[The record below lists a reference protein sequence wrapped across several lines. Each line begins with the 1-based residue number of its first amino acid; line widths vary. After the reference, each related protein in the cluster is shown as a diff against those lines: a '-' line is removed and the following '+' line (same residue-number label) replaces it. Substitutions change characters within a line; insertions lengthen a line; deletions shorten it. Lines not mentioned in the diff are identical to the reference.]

1 MSTTV
6 GMGVEKKGAK
16 GETAGMKK
24 ELKELTAANRAL
36 QKENAALHDR
46 IAELE
51 AAAKKEPEET
61 PAE

>member
-6 GMGVEKKGAK
+6 GMGVKKKDEKGAD
-16 GETAGMKK
+16 ARLKK
-24 ELKELTAANRAL
+24 ELKELAAANKGL

-46 IAELE
+46 IEELE
-51 AAAKKEPEET
+51 AAGKEVPAET